1 MPAMR
6 DSSGVLCLGG
16 VSLAGLARG
25 GHDATP
31 RGSATP
37 AYVYDLDAMAGEVR
51 ALRAGF
57 DGAPHLV
64 AYAMKANTAGAVVRT
79 VVAEGCGADI
89 VSGAELLVAL
99 GCGVAPDRIVYNGV
113 AKTDDEI
120 DQAIASG
127 PRGIGAIQ
135 IESVEEI
142 ARVEAR
148 ALAAGRRA
156 RVGLRLNPSLDLD
169 GATHAHIATGHDR
182 AKFGIPRDDVPRA
195 VDACE
200 GSSHLE
206 LVGMGAHV
214 GSHFTS
220 TGPYVESAEVVFGI
234 VSALRGAGRLRSL
247 AFVNT
252 GGGFGVD
259 YAPAAP
265 GERHVPVPAPAD
277 FVRAARA
284 AQRRARLDD
293 VTLYVEPGRCI
304 VATHGVLVARVIQ
317 VKEARAA
324 RWLMID
330 AGMNDL
336 IRPALYQARHRVVPI
351 EAPGDATAVPWR
363 VVGPVCESSD
373 DFGEQLLPNTP
384 FEHVAILDAGAYGY
398 TMASV
403 YNGRQ
408 LPAEIFLA
416 AGRVVARTD
425 RTPPDQWAAE
435 RIRAGA

>member
-1 MPAMR
+1 
-6 DSSGVLCLGG
+6 
-16 VSLAGLARG
+16 
-25 GHDATP
+25 
-31 RGSATP
+31 
-37 AYVYDLDAMAGEVR
+37 VYDLDAMAAEVR

-79 VVAEGCGADI
+79 VMAEGCGADI

-99 GCGVAPDRIVYNGV
+99 QCGVAPDHIVYNGV

-135 IESVEEI
+135 LESVEEI

-148 ALAAGRRA
+148 ARSAGRRV

-182 AKFGIPRDDVPRA
+182 AKFGVPRDDAPRA

-200 GSSHLE
+200 ASPHLE
-206 LVGMGAHV
+206 LVGVGAHV

-220 TGPYVESAEVVFGI
+220 AGPYVESADVVFGI
-234 VSALRGAGRLRSL
+234 VGELRGAGRLRSL
-247 AFVNT
+247 TYVNT

-259 YAPAAP
+259 YVGPTP
-265 GERHVPVPAPAD
+265 GETRAPLPAPAD

-293 VTLYVEPGRCI
+293 LSLTVEPGRCI
-304 VATHGVLVARVIQ
+304 VAAHGVLVARVTQ
-317 VKEARAA
+317 VKVARGG

-336 IRPALYQARHRVVPI
+336 IRPALYQARHRVVPV
-351 EAPGDATAVPWR
+351 EAPADAELTPWR

-373 DFGEQLLPNTP
+373 DFGEHPLPHSP
-384 FEHVAILDAGAYGY
+384 PEHVAILDAGAYGY

-416 AGRVVARTD
+416 GGRVVGRTE
-425 RTPPDQWAAE
+425 RTPVEQWVAE
-435 RIRAGA
+435 RVRAGAAG